1 MSILG
6 TFIKQPAEKESYS
19 IEYTEDLIANDSI
32 DSVVVTVSPL
42 GLVIVSSLV
51 VGTRVKMLISG
62 GTDGVKYK
70 VTATATT
77 DDERI
82 LQDEFFIKIKDY

>member
-19 IEYTEDLIANDSI
+19 IEYAEDLIDADSI
-32 DSVVVTVSPL
+32 ESVVVTVAPL

-51 VGTRVKMLISG
+51 VGTRVKVLVSG
-62 GTDGVKYK
+62 GTDGAKYK

-77 DDERI
+77 DDGRI